1 MGRGLIF
8 YVLFLL
14 LLLLYLVSV
23 FLYFHCHEIAGKSL
37 LYVDYDIDCDSTQ
50 YYAFAPFVLV
60 VLASFT
66 IALPSVI
73 LFYLWIHRNDLY
85 TTKTHQIVG
94 WLYTPFVRGSEFW
107 QVHDLLM
114 KMVLTGMLIYIPP
127 TSRSGAAV
135 LVCVI
140 ACCNLNYFQPH
151 KHKILFWLTQVS
163 FITTASKYTIALLL
177 SASKNTLEM
186 ELVGKVLIGLDIFF
200 MVCSVLALF
209 FSLVLLRIRVKE
221 IQEETNNDDE
231 NGKEMTVKTSNSTKV
246 VPVKKS
252 RNSEMEEA
260 AAKAWDK

>member
-1 MGRGLIF
+1 M
-8 YVLFLL
+8 
-14 LLLLYLVSV
+14 SV

-50 YYAFAPFVLV
+50 YYAFAPFVLA

-140 ACCNLNYFQPH
+140 AIANLNYFQPH

-177 SASKNTLEM
+177 SASKNTPEM
-186 ELVGKVLIGLDIFF
+186 LLVGKVLIGLDIFF

-209 FSLVLLRIRVKE
+209 FSLVLLRNRVKE
-221 IQEETNNDDE
+221 IQEETNNDDRLVQVLPVQNDVDDVDDVE
-231 NGKEMTVKTSNSTKV
+231 MKEMKENANALREVRLKYGASSD
-246 VPVKKS
+246 
-252 RNSEMEEA
+252 EY
-260 AAKAWDK
+260 KASAQKNQNKE